1 MWKGNAKGG
10 FGFSSV
16 FRGLSPRSL
25 TRKPTYNKTCNPTY
39 NPSYCPHT
47 SAIGAFGTTELW
59 LGKHGGEEKGAQKGE
74 KVWEGCENPLIL
86 VKVDKELKKW
96 LPSNFVDC
104 KIFISISVNLGVNL
118 LVNLQYGETPVE
130 L

>member
-1 MWKGNAKGG
+1 MPLAQRSYGWENTAAKRKERKKGKAGKRVWKMDK
-10 FGFSSV
+10 
-16 FRGLSPRSL
+16 
-25 TRKPTYNKTCNPTY
+25 
-39 NPSYCPHT
+39 
-47 SAIGAFGTTELW
+47 EL
-59 LGKHGGEEKGAQKGE
+59 K
-74 KVWEGCENPLIL
+74 KV
-86 VKVDKELKKW
+86 VKVAKELKKW

>member
-1 MWKGNAKGG
+1 MWKGDVEGG

-25 TRKPTYNKTCNPTY
+25 IRKPTYNNTCNPTY

-47 SAIGAFGTTELW
+47 SDVARGGTAVGAFGMAELW
-59 LGKHGGEEKGAQKGE
+59 LGKRGDEGKGVQRGE

-86 VKVDKELKKW
+86 VKVAKELKKW

-104 KIFISISVNLGVNL
+104 KIFISIGVNL
-118 LVNLQYGETPVE
+118 NVNLIVNLQ
-130 L
+130 